1 MNKQPVP
8 TLCHQDAGHLEEA
21 VAWFTENQLTCER
34 PHIPALRRRFGIS
47 PLEAVTVLRLANLRQ
62 DWGGADADASS

>member
-1 MNKQPVP
+1 MRQTIP

-21 VAWFTENQLTCER
+21 VAWFIANHHNCER

-47 PLEAVTVLRLANLRQ
+47 PLEAVTVLRLANLRL
-62 DWGGADADASS
+62 DRGGANAPS